1 MITYGPRM
9 QQRQPDIGK
18 ARSTLGWEPKVP
30 LEAGLERTVAY
41 FSGLVV

>member
-1 MITYGPRM
+1 MDLVCSRVM
-9 QQRQPDIGK
+9 DK
-18 ARSTLGWEPKVP
+18 RSTLGWEPKVP